1 MSAMVMHNVQWYN
14 YKYDNNKNNVQWIM
28 NYELWNMWNDQ
39 ALKWDGRIV
48 TFKIDNEIFVS
59 AMVMANLC
67 GYKHIN
73 NN

>member
-1 MSAMVMHNVQWYN
+1 
-14 YKYDNNKNNVQWIM
+14 M
-28 NYELWNMWNDQ
+28 NYGLWNMWNDQ